1 MIELLGWVG
10 LVISFFLMLYHQYM
24 YSHYDRVYEYIQKRY
39 STQTERMRFPSKED
53 HSQGTRKYSY
63 YTAFF
68 AGLLIILNMMSG

>member
-1 MIELLGWVG
+1 MIELLGWIG

-24 YSHYDRVYEYIQKRY
+24 HANYDRVYDYIQKRY
-39 STQTERMRFPSKED
+39 SAQTERIHFSSKDD
-53 HSQGTRKYSY
+53 HSQRTRKYSY